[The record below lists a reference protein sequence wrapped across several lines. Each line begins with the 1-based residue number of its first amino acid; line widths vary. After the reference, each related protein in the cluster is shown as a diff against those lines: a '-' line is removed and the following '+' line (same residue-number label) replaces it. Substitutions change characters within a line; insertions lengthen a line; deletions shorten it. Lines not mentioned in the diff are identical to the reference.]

1 MKTLLLI
8 KGLSKPQIK
17 SWIKEQGLEKYYL
30 DFASYQNFYS
40 QYEWDSPGK
49 IITKFSYSD
58 LVVKRFIEVLNLK
71 MTKGHMI
78 VLDTDLVG
86 IKTIKALSTVYGY
99 TVFSKSLDIPSDYIN
114 NYAYYS
120 EGEKYEEK
128 KVGEK
133 IKQFLS
139 QNPVGIK
146 VNNFND
152 ILQYF
157 INHETVIELSNKDTA
172 LFVSDLHSNY
182 SLYRKLPREHA
193 SCTILLGDYIDG
205 LEKGGSKKLIEQI
218 GKDGNSVWIEGNH
231 EISLRKYLGS
241 IIYPDLLKEFYEK
254 TVYSDFKEKTQ
265 EEFAYL
271 EKDPNK
277 AADLLGK
284 LNKHL
289 VEYAFLRLPEK
300 TLVCSHCGIRNI
312 QQLDP
317 RYISSVIYGSHGYS
331 DINDSIFSKNSDRNL
346 YSIHAHCK
354 YSCSTEEAG
363 ITNQKYKRV
372 INLDPLDQSIVSYC
386 TINEEKFEICHLER

>member
-17 SWIKEQGLEKYYL
+17 SWIKEQGLEKHYL

-78 VLDTDLVG
+78 VLDTDSIG
-86 IKTIKALSTVYGY
+86 IKTVKALSTVYGY

-114 NYAYYS
+114 NYTYYS
-120 EGEKYEEK
+120 EGEQYEEK

-146 VNNFND
+146 VNDFND
-152 ILQYF
+152 IFQYF

-182 SLYRKLPREHA
+182 SLYRKLSREHA

-218 GKDGNSVWIEGNH
+218 GKDENSIWIEGNH

-254 TVYSDFKEKTQ
+254 TAYSDFKEKTQ

-277 AADLLGK
+277 AVDLLGR
-284 LNKHL
+284 LNKYL
-289 VEYAFLRLPEK
+289 VEYVFLKLPEK
-300 TLVCSHCGIRNI
+300 TIVCSHCGIRNI

-317 RYISSVIYGSHGYS
+317 CYISSVVYGSHGYS
-331 DINDSIFSKNSDRNL
+331 DINDSIFSKTL
-346 YSIHAHCK
+346 I
-354 YSCSTEEAG
+354 G
-363 ITNQKYKRV
+363 IF
-372 INLDPLDQSIVSYC
+372 IQSMHIVN
-386 TINEEKFEICHLER
+386 ILVVLKKLG